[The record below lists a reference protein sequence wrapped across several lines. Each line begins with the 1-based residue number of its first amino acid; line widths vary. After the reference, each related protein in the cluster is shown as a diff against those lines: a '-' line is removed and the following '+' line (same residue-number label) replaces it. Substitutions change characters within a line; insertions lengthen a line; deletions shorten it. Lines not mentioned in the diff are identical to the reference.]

1 MHAESSRGR
10 ARCRAVLSTGAC
22 IWAATF
28 VVVAVAMIGCHVD
41 HDQSMLHPAGP
52 RAGRIAALWWV
63 LFAVCS
69 ATFLLTMALAAIGI
83 LRRASTLDGGSPLG
97 NRFIFVSGAAIPAAV
112 LTGILIA
119 SLGAQSADAKRDTDF
134 TIQVVGHRYWWEVRY
149 PDQGIVTAN
158 EIRIPVGRPVG
169 LELSSGDVIHSF
181 WVPNLAGKKDML
193 PGQVNR
199 FWIQADR
206 PGIYRGQC
214 AEFCGVQ
221 HAWMAFRVVALEP
234 EEFDAWVAAQAPA
247 EEPPVPAEEEI
258 ARGRE
263 VFFAAHCDG
272 CHAIRGTAAAGKRG
286 PDLSHVGSRLTLA
299 AGVLPNSPE
308 NLAEWIRDPQ
318 GVKPGNLMPRT
329 ALHPDDL
336 DALVQYLQTLK

>member
-1 MHAESSRGR
+1 MLAESSRGT
-10 ARCRAVLSTGAC
+10 ARYRAVRSLGGWIGA
-22 IWAATF
+22 AAF
-28 VVVAVAMIGCHVD
+28 VGIAVALVGCHVD

-52 RAGRIAALWWV
+52 RAERIATLWWV
-63 LFAVCS
+63 LFAVCT
-69 ATFLLTMALAAIGI
+69 ATFLITMGLATVGI
-83 LRRASTLDGGSPLG
+83 LRRSSTGEGASPLG
-97 NRFIFVSGAAIPAAV
+97 NRFIFVSGAAIPAVV
-112 LTGILIA
+112 LMGILIA
-119 SLGAQSADAKRDTDF
+119 SLGAQSADAKRDVDF
-134 TIQVVGHRYWWEVRY
+134 TIVVVGHQYWWEVRY
-149 PDQGIVTAN
+149 PDQAIITAN
-158 EIRIPVGRPVG
+158 EIHVPVGRPIG

-247 EEPPVPAEEEI
+247 EESVPAIDEEV
-258 ARGRE
+258 ARGKE
-263 VFFAAHCDG
+263 IYFAAHCDG
-272 CHAIRGTAAAGKRG
+272 CHAIGGTEAEGRRG
-286 PDLSHVGSRLTLA
+286 PDLTHVGSRLTLA
-299 AGVLPNSPE
+299 AGVLPNTPE

-329 ALHPDDL
+329 ALHPEDL
-336 DALVQYLQTLK
+336 DALVRYLQTLK